1 MYRLTQT
8 KSCRYNNERYKFVSY
23 YNTEEEAKHAMFD
36 KAKGWFEPNYHGC
49 KSWDKVVKEVNDK
62 NSFSCK
68 CLGSLEATQTYI
80 TIIKD
85 SWLVSFSI
93 KKVDEE
99 ADKAVLAERNKDYG
113 KYKPLGIIYIVIFS
127 TLMFYKLATHRLH
140 FWNLLFYFIFILIG
154 ILVMLADSK
163 ITQEDIDNEL

>member
-68 CLGSLEATQTYI
+68 CLGSLEATQSYI
-80 TIIKD
+80 SIVKD
-85 SWLVSFSI
+85 SWFVSFSI
-93 KKVDEE
+93 KEVDEE

-113 KYKPLGIIYIVIFS
+113 DRKSV
-127 TLMFYKLATHRLH
+127 
-140 FWNLLFYFIFILIG
+140 
-154 ILVMLADSK
+154 V
-163 ITQEDIDNEL
+163 

>member
-1 MYRLTQT
+1 M
-8 KSCRYNNERYKFVSY
+8 
-23 YNTEEEAKHAMFD
+23 
-36 KAKGWFEPNYHGC
+36 
-49 KSWDKVVKEVNDK
+49 NDK

-113 KYKPLGIIYIVIFS
+113 KYKPLGIIYIAIFG
-127 TLMFYKLATHRLH
+127 TLMFYKLIMHKLH

-163 ITQEDIDNEL
+163 ITQEDIDNEM

>member
-1 MYRLTQT
+1 MYRLIQT

-68 CLGSLEATQTYI
+68 YLGSLEATQTYI

-99 ADKAVLAERNKDYG
+99 AD
-113 KYKPLGIIYIVIFS
+113 
-127 TLMFYKLATHRLH
+127 
-140 FWNLLFYFIFILIG
+140 
-154 ILVMLADSK
+154 
-163 ITQEDIDNEL
+163 

>member
-23 YNTEEEAKHAMFD
+23 YNTKEEAKHAMFD
-36 KAKGWFEPNYHGC
+36 KAKCWFESSYHGC
-49 KSWDKVVKEVNDK
+49 KSCEKVIKEVNDK

-68 CLGSLEATQTYI
+68 CLGSLEATQSYI
-80 TIIKD
+80 SIVKD
-85 SWLVSFSI
+85 LWVVSFSI
-93 KKVDEE
+93 EEVDEE

-113 KYKPLGIIYIVIFS
+113 KYKPLGIVYIAIFS
-127 TLMFYKLATHRLH
+127 ILMFYKFITHHLH
-140 FWNLLFYFIFILIG
+140 FWNLLFYFVFILIG